1 MAETEQCANHHQQ
14 VNWDDIHSWQIKQ
27 TAKVVAYT
35 MKENGEGFA
44 EVGDVGEGGTSRK
57 WGTLWNEKGRT
68 LRK

>member
-1 MAETEQCANHHQQ
+1 M
-14 VNWDDIHSWQIKQ
+14 KQ